1 MCVIIYYMKK
11 FNYKK
16 MIYGEKIRP
25 DRNAYINILKSFYK
39 SDPKALNIKNKD
51 DKEFIIFK
59 SALKKLLNEYNST
72 SQRCLDLRDSSPR
85 SYLNKF
91 LISEINFSL
100 NIENINSTRR
110 LVKEILKQK
119 NQENQKQ
126 KGKKLTDDEIR
137 QIVEN
142 MDRAFTYIGSE
153 KTISHETLFALYT
166 IMTSNI
172 DMKDQNLEHG
182 NFYRHDGVSI
192 GGEQALD
199 HSKINSRMS
208 DLIEFINSDELND
221 NPIIKALCIHYIFEH
236 IHPYF
241 DFNGRMGRMLH
252 LWVLKNI
259 SMQEFWKNIYLSESI
274 FAYRGK
280 FYAAFKKMN
289 IAKKLNIDLTI
300 WTAELLEIFID
311 HNKAYIQM
319 RYLAKESK
327 IKLNQKTRLFIM
339 DIIIKNQQ
347 NPGMWFSTRHFKKIY
362 PDYSNTIADR
372 VMKELRESDLFNIR
386 GGIPKEYQLKI
397 KLLKKSSIYLL
408 DINI

>member
-1 MCVIIYYMKK
+1 MCAIIYCMKK

-16 MIYGEKIRP
+16 MIHGEIKPTRK
-25 DRNAYINILKSFYK
+25 AYINILQSFYH
-39 SDPKALNIKNKD
+39 SDPKTLNIKNKD
-51 DKEFIIFK
+51 DKKFVIFE
-59 SALKKLLNEYNST
+59 SALNNLLNEYNST
-72 SQRCLDLRDSSPR
+72 SQRCLSLSDNLQK
-85 SYLNKF
+85 SYLKKF
-91 LISEINFSL
+91 LASEINFSL

-110 LVKEILKQK
+110 IVKEILKQK
-119 NQENQKQ
+119 NQENKKQ
-126 KGKKLTDDEIR
+126 QGKKLTSNEIK
-137 QIVEN
+137 QLVEN
-142 MDRAFTYIGSE
+142 MDRAFTYIMSE
-153 KTISHETLFALYT
+153 TTISHETLFALYT

-172 DMKDQNLEHG
+172 DMKDKNLDG
-182 NFYRHDGVSI
+182 SFYRHDSVVI
-192 GGEQALD
+192 GGEKALD

-208 DLIEFINSDELND
+208 DLIKFINSDELND
-221 NPIIKALCIHYIFEH
+221 SPIIKALCIHYIFEH

-259 SMQEFWKNIYLSESI
+259 SIQEFYKNTYLSESI
-274 FAYRGK
+274 FAYRDR
-280 FYAAFKKMN
+280 FYAAFRKMN
-289 IAKKLNIDLTI
+289 SAKKLNIDLTI
-300 WTAELLEIFID
+300 WVAELLEIFID

-319 RYLAKESK
+319 RCLANESK

-386 GGIPKEYQLKI
+386 SGIPKEYRLKNSYI
-397 KLLKKSSIYLL
+397 QNKHY
-408 DINI
+408 